1 MKWLSKAKK
10 DRVVFIN
17 KKTNEVTYLPHA
29 KTRSLNNP
37 EEQVQLET
45 FLSLIYDHG
54 YPAENIR
61 VCVPVK
67 MGSATKEADIITY
80 SDPEGFQPFMIVECK
95 KKGVPD
101 SVFKG
106 AIDQGFSYASATL
119 AKFVWTTDG
128 HKNAY
133 HEVLNDRIGERKNN
147 VIPSPPPFQGGNN
160 FGFKLKTNLFR
171 LMKAPARLLG
181 ELIKFPSVQ
190 NAFIYIGILLT
201 IMTLLTKVALS
212 NMNSIL
218 KVSNKLWMEYGMDF
232 SWIYYALA
240 FMALLMTVSLGGILS
255 FIPNMG
261 KKALKK
267 KQIVFLSIFLFI
279 PVWFAG
285 SEFAKAWWN
294 WEHYT
299 NMKHEMW
306 MFMGPQLAIAPI
318 QLVLFALILAISNK
332 KPKPTPQRKRLA
344 R

>member
-17 KKTNEVTYLPHA
+17 NKTNDVTYLPHT

-37 EEQVQLET
+37 EEQVQLQT
-45 FLSLIYDHG
+45 YLSLIYDHG

-80 SDPEGFQPFMIVECK
+80 NDQEGYQPYMIVECK
-95 KKGVPD
+95 KKGVSS
-101 SVFKG
+101 SVFEG

-119 AKFVWTTDG
+119 AKYVWTTDG
-128 HKNAY
+128 KKNAY
-133 HEVLNDRIGERKNN
+133 HEVLNERIGERKNN
-147 VIPSPPPFQGGNN
+147 TLPSPPPFEGSNN
-160 FGFKLKTNLFR
+160 IKFQFKVALFR
-171 LMKAPARLLG
+171 LFNAPVKLLG
-181 ELIKFPSVQ
+181 GLFKIPSIQ
-190 NAFIYIGILLT
+190 NALIYIGLLLT
-201 IMTLLTKVALS
+201 VMTLLTKVALN
-212 NMNSIL
+212 NMHSIL
-218 KVSNKLWMEYGMDF
+218 KASNTLWMEYGMDF
-232 SWIYYALA
+232 SWIYYVLA
-240 FMALLMTVSLGGILS
+240 FTSLMITISVGGVMS

-261 KKALKK
+261 RKALKK
-267 KQIVFLSIFLFI
+267 KQIILLSIFLFI

-299 NMKHEMW
+299 SMKHQMW

-318 QLVLFALILAISNK
+318 QLVFFAVILSLSNK
-332 KPKPTPQRKRLA
+332 KPIYQPQRKRLA

>member
-17 KKTNEVTYLPHA
+17 NKTNDVTYLPHT

-45 FLSLIYDHG
+45 YLSLIYEHG
-54 YPAENIR
+54 YPAENVR

-80 SDPEGFQPFMIVECK
+80 NDPEGYQPYMIVECK
-95 KKGVPD
+95 KKGVPE
-101 SVFKG
+101 SVFQG

-119 AKFVWTTDG
+119 AKYVWTTDG
-128 HKNAY
+128 NKNAY
-133 HEVLNDRIGERKNN
+133 HEVLSDRIGERKNN
-147 VIPSPPPFQGGNN
+147 ILPSPPPFQGSNN
-160 FGFKLKTNLFR
+160 FGFKFKTALYR
-171 LMKAPARLLG
+171 LLNAPFRLLG
-181 ELIKFPSVQ
+181 GFFKIPSIQ
-190 NAFIYIGILLT
+190 NALIYIGILLT
-201 IMTLLTKVALS
+201 VMTLLTKVALN
-212 NMNSIL
+212 NMHSIL
-218 KVSNKLWMEYGMDF
+218 KVSNTLWMEYGMDF

-240 FMALLMTVSLGGILS
+240 FTALMITISVGGALS

-261 KKALKK
+261 KNALKK
-267 KQIVFLSIFLFI
+267 KQIILLSIFLFI

-285 SEFAKAWWN
+285 SEFTKSWWN

-299 NMKHEMW
+299 NMEHVMW

-318 QLVLFALILAISNK
+318 QLILFALILSISNK